1 MRSWFQLSLLL
12 RNHIVMNIT
21 NEAMHNVLVKKKK
34 QINFVIL
41 FFFFNFELPC
51 FLYLIFGT

>member
-41 FFFFNFELPC
+41 FFFF
-51 FLYLIFGT
+51 